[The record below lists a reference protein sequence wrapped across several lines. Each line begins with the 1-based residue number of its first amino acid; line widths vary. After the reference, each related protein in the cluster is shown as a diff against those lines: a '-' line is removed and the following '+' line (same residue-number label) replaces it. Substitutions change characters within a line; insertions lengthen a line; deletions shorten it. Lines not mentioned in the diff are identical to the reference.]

1 MDEEYAAYYGNR
13 QKYLNNKN
21 PKIEAKEEKNK
32 TSSTK
37 KQENKKTSTKEA
49 KTSKTTTKKQVTK
62 KTSTKKE
69 EPKKKAIIGEVL
81 TSDTIKKIIKANPN
95 MKEF

>member
-32 TSSTK
+32 TSS
-37 KQENKKTSTKEA
+37 
-49 KTSKTTTKKQVTK
+49 TKKQVTK